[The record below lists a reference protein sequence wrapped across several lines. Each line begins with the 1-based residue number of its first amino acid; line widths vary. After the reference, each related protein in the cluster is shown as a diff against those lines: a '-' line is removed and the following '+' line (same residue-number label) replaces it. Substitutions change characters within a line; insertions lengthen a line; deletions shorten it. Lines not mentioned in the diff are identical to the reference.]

1 MSLAEWGFLAAV
13 LAHGVGVLVA
23 GIKLVAWVVR
33 KQTITDERLR
43 QLQAQIDN
51 DVTGRRVV
59 GEMRVDLATIKSQVA
74 DIKADIR
81 ILHERSA

>member
-1 MSLAEWGFLAAV
+1 
-13 LAHGVGVLVA
+13 
-23 GIKLVAWVVR
+23 
-33 KQTITDERLR
+33 
-43 QLQAQIDN
+43 
-51 DVTGRRVV
+51 VV